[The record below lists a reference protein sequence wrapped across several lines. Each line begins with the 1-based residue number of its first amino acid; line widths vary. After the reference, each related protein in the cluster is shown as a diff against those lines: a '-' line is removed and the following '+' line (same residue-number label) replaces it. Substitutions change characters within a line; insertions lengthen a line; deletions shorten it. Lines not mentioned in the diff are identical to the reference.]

1 MIHHSDVS
9 DPKSWERIED
19 ELVHLV
25 VTSPPY
31 DNLRTYGHGASWDFE
46 IAARQLYKKLVKGGV
61 CCWIVGDAVVKG
73 SETLT
78 SFRQALFF
86 VDEVGFRMHDRMIY
100 HKTNFSHPERVR
112 YHQVFEDVFVLSKGV
127 PRVFNPIMDKE
138 NVTAGWVGNLGR
150 NTFTERNGSKSQ
162 RSKKVCKEFGM
173 RGNVW
178 TGKTRGQEDMCETMP
193 HPAMMPKWLARDLI
207 LSWSNKGDTVLD
219 PFVGSGT
226 VTTMAKRLERVPI
239 GMDISPEYVNLA
251 QTSLEN
257 INPLFSP
264 VSEEK

>member
-19 ELVHLV
+19 ESVHLV

-46 IAARQLYKKLVKGGV
+46 MTARQLYKKLVKGGV
-61 CCWIVGDAVVKG
+61 CCWIVGDAVIKG

-100 HKTNFSHPERVR
+100 VKRGATTASSNR
-112 YHQVFEDVFVLSKGV
+112 YVQAFEDVFVLSRDE
-127 PRVFNPIMDKE
+127 PSTFNPIEDKT
-138 NVTAGWVGNLGR
+138 NKWAGLEPLGR
-150 NTFTERNGSKSQ
+150 KTARGKNGNMVDRKTY
-162 RSKKVCKEFGM
+162 VVKEFGK
-173 RGNVW
+173 RTNVW
-178 TGKTRGQEDMCETMP
+178 EGNTRAQEEPCEAQP

-226 VTTMAKRLERVPI
+226 VTTIAKRLERVPI
-239 GMDISPEYVNLA
+239 GMDISPEYVKLA
-251 QTSLEN
+251 QLSLEK